1 MFNVTW
7 DDLHAQMAWKSVK
20 FLSGNTV
27 DNSLQILLNI
37 RNANKVPRSTF

>member
-20 FLSGNTV
+20 FLAYIV
-27 DNSLQILLNI
+27 DNSPQMFLSI
-37 RNANKVPRSTF
+37 RNANQAPRSTF